1 VLSTA
6 AGQGDKRCL
15 SPQVGR
21 CGSVSAHVG
30 SHLCTGLTS
39 CCLSNRRL
47 ARLPQYAE
55 GETAPDHQIWAIG
68 GLLAIPIWSVKGQV
82 ARCTEF
88 ARYCRIADV
97 AWVHAYALVGMFT
110 RRLRAD
116 WKAPATNRHFSIVI
130 RIQARRSPHIGH
142 AQIGPLWGN
151 SHLAG
156 PTFLGL
162 VGARSHKG
170 GVRLAGPRHRAA
182 SR

>member
-1 VLSTA
+1 
-6 AGQGDKRCL
+6 
-15 SPQVGR
+15 
-21 CGSVSAHVG
+21 
-30 SHLCTGLTS
+30 
-39 CCLSNRRL
+39 
-47 ARLPQYAE
+47 LPQYAE

-170 GVRLAGPRHRAA
+170 GSAWRAPDIALHRGDVLAAGGLGGRVLAA
-182 SR
+182 GGAWPEEAAHGSLAIL